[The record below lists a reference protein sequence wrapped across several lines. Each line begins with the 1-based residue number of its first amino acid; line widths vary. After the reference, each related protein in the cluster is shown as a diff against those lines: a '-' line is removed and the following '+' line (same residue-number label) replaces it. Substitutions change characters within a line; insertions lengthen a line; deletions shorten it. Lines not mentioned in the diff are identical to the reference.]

1 MDGLNQRIEESMRLR
16 GISQADLCRMTQMGS
31 SKISYILQGKTT
43 DPRLSTVVRI
53 ADALDVSLDYLAGRR
68 EDPAPRLTRDETV
81 LISDYRDCT
90 PERQRKAA
98 DAVRDQRSLSQAQ
111 EAAGESFD
119 DEQPGSVNMLEY
131 LMRYSNEDGEEG
143 AA

>member
-1 MDGLNQRIEESMRLR
+1 MDGLNKRIEESMRLR
-16 GISQADLCRMTQMGS
+16 GISQADLCRMTKMGS

-43 DPRLSTVVRI
+43 DPRFSTVVRI

-68 EDPAPRLTRDETV
+68 EDPAHRLTRDEAV

-98 DAVRDQRSLSQAQ
+98 DAVRDQRVLSQGQ
-111 EAAGESFD
+111 EGSGESSD
-119 DEQPGSVNMLEY
+119 DEPPKSMNMLEFI
-131 LMRYSNEDGEEG
+131 MQASKKDGEEG